1 MFLKVNLCE
10 NLNFRDVD
18 SLVDVKVLQFNESG
32 NPCGRSLVWNIL
44 FFFGRVVWNILSL
57 IRDGLGDCGASFLQ

>member
-44 FFFGRVVWNILSL
+44 SL
-57 IRDGLGDCGASFLQ
+57 IRDGLGECGASFLQ